1 MKFLLALQATAPL
14 ADSRQ
19 FSGIVVGR
27 QLKSGPRRAAG
38 RLLNIASRSIPLELV
53 VALSLNVVVVPV
65 IVDVLDIT
73 DTHHIV
79 SRLMLMLFR
88 RTSMVRGLHSRFN
101 IVAVVP
107 VLRRKLAGGIRMII
121 LVGSADMIIVVTS
134 KVFRTVGIIRG
145 PSVAS

>member
-1 MKFLLALQATAPL
+1 MV
-14 ADSRQ
+14 R
-19 FSGIVVGR
+19 VV
-27 QLKSGPRRAAG
+27 QLVDCSTLHPARF
-38 RLLNIASRSIPLELV
+38 PFELV

-65 IVDVLDIT
+65 IVDVSDIT
-73 DTHHIV
+73 DTHHSV

-88 RTSMVRGLHSRFN
+88 RTSMVRGLHSRIN

-121 LVGSADMIIVVTS
+121 LAGSADMIIVVTS